1 MMMMSKIIVIVVIG
15 AQRIRY
21 DSAVAERSNSSTTTG
36 GGTRTRTASIN
47 HDRLWSDN
55 IPGPC
60 LVGLERGEEIFL
72 GVLEI
77 VFGVAPSRV
86 VLTTGCRHGT
96 EMRAVIPAAIGVDE
110 RAVCQAWCHA
120 SQSEKEVL
128 E

>member
-1 MMMMSKIIVIVVIG
+1 MSKIIVIVVIG

-21 DSAVAERSNSSTTTG
+21 DSAVAERSNNSRTTTG

-47 HDRLWSDN
+47 NDRLWSDD